1 MTDTATEREIAS
13 QLDDLVTAA
22 RTIPVTPEHREA
34 ELIAE
39 FLQQLLTAMN
49 TQEALRAL
57 VDEYRRYAVSV
68 EAQLAAE
75 RDRSRQLRLTLRQ
88 LASGWSR
95 CPDTSPLHK
104 AGVQLSTIL
113 DADR

>member
-39 FLQQLLTAMN
+39 FLQQLLNAMN
-49 TQEALRAL
+49 TQEALRTL
-57 VDEYRRYAVSV
+57 VDEYRRHAASV
-68 EAQLAAE
+68 EAQLATE
-75 RDRSRQLRLTLRQ
+75 RARSRQLRLTLRE

-95 CPDTSPLHK
+95 YPDTSLLHK